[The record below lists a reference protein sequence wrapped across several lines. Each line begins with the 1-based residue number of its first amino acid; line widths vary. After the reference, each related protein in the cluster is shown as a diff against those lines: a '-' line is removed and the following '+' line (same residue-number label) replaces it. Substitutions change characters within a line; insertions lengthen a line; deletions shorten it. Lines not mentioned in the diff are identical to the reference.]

1 MTDLATLR
9 AALAPFAAAAPI
21 YAPHPGEALIL
32 GGVKGAGRVTVN
44 DFRRAAAAYHDTPAE
59 PGKPEDRL

>member
-44 DFRRAAAAYHDTPAE
+44 DFRRAAEALNPPAE
-59 PGKPEDRL
+59 PGKPEDCA